1 MSPATRAVRRSLAS
15 QPFGSADWGTV
26 ATTHQKIEQGARSR
40 EALLD
45 AAIELIADGGY
56 TATGV
61 DAIAKRSGV
70 VKSAL
75 YWHFGSKDGLLVAAL
90 ERTAREWVA
99 ELEAAVVLDAGPN
112 ERLENLIQHVRHL
125 FYSPERIRLILSA
138 LIERGS
144 ENKEVREG
152 VARILSIMRDAIAR
166 GMQVLPVA
174 PERIEGL
181 AALALENLLG
191 MFFDYFADPNPDLLE
206 RRLKVF
212 RKMLILF
219 VQYELENP
227 TTPAA

>member
-1 MSPATRAVRRSLAS
+1 
-15 QPFGSADWGTV
+15 V

-90 ERTAREWVA
+90 ERTAREWVT
-99 ELEAAVVLDAGPN
+99 EFEAAVVLKAEPAQ
-112 ERLENLIQHVRHL
+112 RLENLVQHVRDL
-125 FYSPERIRLILSA
+125 FYNRPERVRLILSA
-138 LIERGS
+138 LIERGP
-144 ENKEVREG
+144 ENREVREG

-166 GMQVLPVA
+166 GMEVLPIA
-174 PERIEGL
+174 PERIQGM
-181 AALALENLLG
+181 AALALEALTG
-191 MFFDYFADPNPDLLE
+191 IFFEHFAELDPELLE
-206 RRLKVF
+206 KRLKVF
-212 RKMLILF
+212 RKMLTLF
-219 VQYELENP
+219 VEYEIKNP
-227 TTPAA
+227 PPRA